1 MIESI
6 LQATPFG
13 VVEQMARFAQARH
26 TVLAGNIANL
36 DTPGYRARDLSPEL
50 FRRRLAE
57 ALMAQRSASAMPLG
71 GAGQGSAA
79 AWAGAGAGPTHR
91 PGLEHATD
99 DLKSLLRHD
108 ENDVGL
114 EQQVAAVAKNQLEH
128 NLALAVMS
136 NQVRLLQAAI
146 SERV

>member
-1 MIESI
+1 MIHSI
-6 LQATPFG
+6 LQATPFP
-13 VVEQMARFAQARH
+13 VAEQMARYAQARH

-36 DTPGYRARDLSPEL
+36 DTPGYRTRDLSPEL

-57 ALMAQRSASAMPLG
+57 ALAAQRSAVQGQAHVSG
-71 GAGQGSAA
+71 GASFQET
-79 AWAGAGAGPTHR
+79 GAMVGARRREVAQVTG
-91 PGLEHATD
+91 